1 MDLLPEIKDGKLV
14 LNKEE
19 KQVIRRAPVMTERK
33 RMLKEAFARIRNEK
47 YKRGLIEKVDS
58 DLSELNN
65 MGHNEV
71 TEDFED
77 SPFADR
83 EPLEKEED
91 ENSD

>member
-1 MDLLPEIKDGKLV
+1 MDYLPEIVDGKIV

-19 KQVIRRAPVMTERK
+19 KQVIRRAPAMTERK
-33 RMLKEAFARIRNEK
+33 RMLKESLARIRTEK
-47 YKRGLIEKVDS
+47 YKRDQLKKVDS
-58 DLSELNN
+58 DMSELNN

-83 EPLEKEED
+83 EEIIEED

>member
-1 MDLLPEIKDGKLV
+1 MDLLPEIIDGKLV

-19 KQVIRRAPVMTERK
+19 KKVVRRDQVMVERRK
-33 RMLKEAFARIRNEK
+33 LLKASLARIRTEK
-47 YKRGLIEKVDS
+47 YKREQLEKVDR
-58 DLSELNN
+58 DIAELNN

-71 TEDFED
+71 TEDFKD

-91 ENSD
+91 DQD

>member
-1 MDLLPEIKDGKLV
+1 MDLLPEIVDGQLV

-19 KQVIRRAPVMTERK
+19 KEVIRRAPVMTEKK
-33 RMLKEAFARIRNEK
+33 RMLKEAFARIRAEK
-47 YKRGLIEKVDS
+47 YKKKQIEGVDN

-83 EPLEKEED
+83 EPLED
-91 ENSD
+91 ENSDKD